1 MTYDKL
7 MADIAERVRD
17 WHFSHPNAP
26 TALYLGQ
33 AQKAVLMSCVSEY
46 GWHTV
51 EDMRGDVRNQCMGMT
66 IHFTEDA
73 DYCALG

>member
-7 MADIAERVRD
+7 MVDIGERLRD
-17 WHFSHPNAP
+17 WHFAHPHAP

-33 AQKAVLMSCVSEY
+33 AQSALVPCENGAMFK
-46 GWHTV
+46 
-51 EDMRGDVRNQCMGMT
+51 GMT